1 MNLEHKRI
9 LLTGGSLG
17 IGKETAK
24 LLVDAGAFVAI
35 TGRDQM
41 RLEKAA
47 AYTGAF
53 PICGDISNEEQL
65 NQSFETFID
74 KWKGIDVLI
83 NNAGIGSFPSMLD
96 ITMEKYEEIFRT
108 NVFAPALLAK
118 KAAHFMIPQKSGTI
132 INIGSTAALKSFE
145 KGGIYAASKFAL
157 RAMTEAWQAELRKHS
172 IRVMQINPSEV
183 ATAFNNQE
191 RIEREAATHKLRSLD
206 IAYAIKSVLELD
218 DRAFIPELSVWAT
231 NPWNL

>member
-24 LLVDAGAFVAI
+24 LLVDAGALVAI
-35 TGRDQM
+35 TGRDHI

-53 PICGDISNEEQL
+53 PICADISKEDQL

-108 NVFAPALLAK
+108 NVRTK
-118 KAAHFMIPQKSGTI
+118 VQ
-132 INIGSTAALKSFE
+132 N
-145 KGGIYAASKFAL
+145 
-157 RAMTEAWQAELRKHS
+157 
-172 IRVMQINPSEV
+172 
-183 ATAFNNQE
+183 
-191 RIEREAATHKLRSLD
+191 
-206 IAYAIKSVLELD
+206 
-218 DRAFIPELSVWAT
+218 
-231 NPWNL
+231 